1 MPSPVAQVRE
11 FNRFYT
17 ATIGVLQE
25 KLLRSPYSLTE
36 ARVLFELAQRTD
48 TEVADL
54 RHTLGLDAGYVSRML
69 ARFETDGLVRRAQSA
84 TDARRQ
90 VIRLTE
96 AGQDAYRHLDE
107 RSGQEIQRLLD
118 GLGTAGQRR
127 LLGAM
132 TTIRALL
139 TPSRRGPALGL
150 DRKGSAHRGPALGL
164 DRKGSA
170 HQPSVTLRGPEPGDY
185 GWVVARHG
193 ALYAEEYG
201 WDAGFEALVARIV
214 ADFAEGYDPARERV
228 WLAEVGGERAG
239 CVFCVRRDDTTAAL
253 RLLLVEP
260 DARGMGVG
268 SRLVGECV
276 EFARSAGYRQ
286 MVLWTNDVL
295 AEARRIYQRAGF
307 RLVAEKPHHSYGK
320 DLVGQDWS
328 LDL

>member
-25 KLLRSPYSLTE
+25 KLLRTPYSLTE

-48 TEVADL
+48 TEVAEL
-54 RHTLGLDAGYVSRML
+54 RRTLGLDAGYVSRLL
-69 ARFETDGLVRRAQSA
+69 ARFESDGLVHRAQSA

-96 AGQDAYRHLDE
+96 AGQDAYQRLDE

-118 GLGTAGQRR
+118 RLGTAEQRR
-127 LLGAM
+127 LLRAM

-139 TPSRRGPALGL
+139 APSRRGPALGL
-150 DRKGSAHRGPALGL
+150 DRKGSARQA
-164 DRKGSA
+164 
-170 HQPSVTLRGPEPGDY
+170 SVMLRGPEPGDY

-193 ALYAEEYG
+193 ARYAEEYG

-228 WLAEVGGERAG
+228 WLAEVDGQRAG
-239 CVFCVRRDDTTAAL
+239 CVFCVRRDDTTAQL

-276 EFARSAGYRQ
+276 EFARSAGYRRL
-286 MVLWTNDVL
+286 VLWTNDVL
-295 AEARRIYQRAGF
+295 ADARRIYQRAGF
-307 RLVAEKPHHSYGK
+307 RLVSEKPHHSYGK
-320 DLVGQDWS
+320 DLVGQDWA